1 MSSKGQTTKAK
12 IIDTARRLF
21 RLQGYEKT
29 SIEHICSES
38 GVKRGNLYF
47 YFRSKEE
54 IAKAAI
60 EDALEK
66 QIPFFEHMMADETDP
81 IRKIELLIDGIIAYH
96 SARGCKA
103 G

>member
-1 MSSKGQTTKAK
+1 MTTKGEATKAK

-21 RLQGYEKT
+21 RLQGYAKT
-29 SIEHICSES
+29 SVDDICRESE
-38 GVKRGNLYF
+38 VKRGNLYF

-66 QIPFFEHMMADETDP
+66 QMPFFEHIMTDETDP
-81 IRKIELLIDGIIAYH
+81 LRRIELLIDGIIGYH
-96 SARGCKA
+96 AARGCSA
-103 G
+103 C